1 MHSGLYVGQVKHC
14 RFTPRKHAFRYRL
27 FLFYLDLD
35 ELVEAIDRFPG
46 CSSRRPALVW
56 FRRSDHLGN
65 ARVPLKK
72 AVQRTIV
79 ELGGPQ
85 LNGSVRLL
93 THLRYCGYGFN
104 PVSFY
109 FCYDETE
116 TLQAILAEV
125 NNTPWGE
132 QHCYLIPV
140 TSASGSLIRHT
151 QEKAFH
157 VSPFMGLDMQY
168 RWAISNPSER
178 LNISIETLRKG
189 ERLFTA
195 AMTLRRKPLS
205 ARALY
210 ATLLRFPLMTTK
222 VIGAIYFEAL
232 RLWLKRIPV
241 HTHTKL
247 TEAPS
252 AAKTPK

>member
-1 MHSGLYVGQVKHC
+1 MHSGLYVGQVKHR

-27 FLFYLDLD
+27 FMFYLDLD
-35 ELVEAIDRFPG
+35 ELAQAVDRFPC

-65 ARVPLKK
+65 ARETLKE
-72 AVQRTIV
+72 AVQRKAAD
-79 ELGGPQ
+79 LGAPQ
-85 LNGSVRLL
+85 LKGSVRLL

-109 FCYDETE
+109 FCYDEKE
-116 TLQAILAEV
+116 TLRAILAEV

-140 TSASGSLIRHT
+140 TSASAPLMQHT
-151 QEKAFH
+151 QAKAFH

-168 RWAISNPSER
+168 RWTISNPGER
-178 LNISIETLRKG
+178 LYISIENLRNG
-189 ERLFTA
+189 ERLFA
-195 AMTLRRKPLS
+195 AALTLRRRPLN
-205 ARALY
+205 AKTLY
-210 ATLLRFPLMTTK
+210 FTLLQFPLMTTK
-222 VIGAIYFEAL
+222 VIGAIYFEGL

-241 HTHTKL
+241 HTHTKP

-252 AAKTPK
+252 ASKATK